1 VNQVSKG
8 KALAQVRAMLGPQGH
23 VCAESAL
30 FGVGIFGTSWRLYAV
45 GRSWG
50 HAVSELRR
58 TLQPA
63 EEWKG
68 NRSMPQVMMLR
79 PKVVTDKP
87 KLQAAM
93 SASVLRKPVGRE
105 TFAATIRIRV
115 SA

>member
-1 VNQVSKG
+1 
-8 KALAQVRAMLGPQGH
+8 MLGPQGH
-23 VCAESAL
+23 VCSESGLAA
-30 FGVGIFGTSWRLYAV
+30 VGIYGTSWRLYAV
-45 GRSWG
+45 GRTWE

-58 TLQPA
+58 TLDPA

-105 TFAATIRIRV
+105 TAAGAIQIRV
-115 SA
+115 RA